1 MISLRLPS
9 EIETKLRQIAKSE
22 KSTKTEV
29 IKKALYLLFSD
40 YEGKQNAYDLGKDLF
55 GKHGSST
62 DDLSAKYKKVIRN
75 KLREKHSR

>member
-40 YEGKQNAYDLGKDLF
+40 YESKQNAYDLGKDLF
-55 GKHGSST
+55 GKHGSPT
-62 DDLSAKYKKVIRN
+62 GDLSVKYKKVIRN
-75 KLREKHSR
+75 NLREKHTH